1 MEWVVVSM
9 NPSTNM
15 PWIGARDLAVYDPE
29 PMRTLANAAL
39 VLVLILCALAAFV
52 IPFWYW
58 DGGLIEIEGT
68 QFIRQYL
75 DGRSGLLR
83 IVFDPHAN
91 DLNTFQ
97 ARELSFF
104 FDYLDARAF
113 GARIALDQPSFVPL
127 SAILSGVLTMFVCM
141 LSLWRQPTVVR
152 LTGSGVL
159 LVYLTNYVN
168 VVTMGMHYRSTKVL
182 LAPVLLGTTLYV
194 ARLFD
199 GPRRNWAPPV
209 VFVLFCIMS
218 LLDRQGFFYAVL
230 GLGVLIVLAISTPGG
245 WRVAAAAAAAVAFMI
260 VYNAALGPMLVER
273 INGYVPNAE
282 YQQLPLGNLLT
293 DPAIVLH
300 ALQLLAQAGATF
312 FGGMPV
318 WLFGAVLALAAA
330 WVVIRRRPVP
340 RTTLILVAMLVLGE
354 IALAS
359 LMIVRHPPV
368 YDYYDHR
375 VWYYPLPLQAM
386 LLALLIVVFSTLAA
400 KWSGRQTAVA
410 LALLA
415 AMVVSNVLH
424 WSDYRRAQLRSR
436 WFPVVYAQTVALKE
450 SLADGRPR
458 PSLSPEYLALYDVC
472 LRLSPALRERAA
484 RPAGDA
490 AR

>member
-1 MEWVVVSM
+1 
-9 NPSTNM
+9 
-15 PWIGARDLAVYDPE
+15 
-29 PMRTLANAAL
+29 MRTLLNTAL
-39 VLVLILCALAAFV
+39 VVVLILCALVAFV
-52 IPFWYW
+52 VPFWYW

-91 DLNTFQ
+91 DLGTFQ
-97 ARELSFF
+97 ARELSFL

-113 GARIALDQPSFVPL
+113 GARLALDRASFVPF
-127 SAILSGVLTMFVCM
+127 SALLSGLLTIVLCLLSLRGLPRHLQLTMSCA
-141 LSLWRQPTVVR
+141 
-152 LTGSGVL
+152 L

-182 LAPVLLGTTLYV
+182 LAPVLLGTTMYV
-194 ARLFD
+194 ARLF
-199 GPRRNWAPPV
+199 GGRSSNWAPPI
-209 VFVLFCIMS
+209 VFVLFLIMS
-218 LLDRQGFFYAVL
+218 LLDRQGFFYALL
-230 GLGVLIVLAISTPGG
+230 GLAVLVVFAATTAGG
-245 WRVAAAAAAAVAFMI
+245 WRVAAAGAAAVVFMMF
-260 VYNAALGPMLVER
+260 YNAALGPMLVQR

-293 DPAIVLH
+293 DPTIVGH
-300 ALQLLAQAGATF
+300 ASALLVQAGAAL
-312 FGGMPV
+312 FGGLPV
-318 WLFGAVLALAAA
+318 SLFGVLVVLAVA
-330 WVVIRRRPVP
+330 WAVSRWRRVP
-340 RTTLILVAMLVLGE
+340 RTIAILTGILLVGE

-368 YDYYDHR
+368 YEYYDHR

-386 LLALLIVVFSTLAA
+386 VLGVLIVVISKLGSG
-400 KWSGRQTAVA
+400 WSRRQRNIV

-415 AMVVSNVLH
+415 VIVVSNVMH
-424 WSDYRRAQLRSR
+424 WGNYRRAQLRSR
-436 WFPVVYAQTVALKE
+436 WFPVVYAQTTALKE

-458 PSLSPEYLALYDVC
+458 PSLSPEYLALYEVC

-484 RPAGDA
+484 RTQRAGP
-490 AR
+490 

>member
-1 MEWVVVSM
+1 
-9 NPSTNM
+9 
-15 PWIGARDLAVYDPE
+15 
-29 PMRTLANAAL
+29 MRTLATVAL
-39 VLVLILCALAAFV
+39 VLVLILCALVAFV

-91 DLNTFQ
+91 DLGTFQ
-97 ARELSFF
+97 ARELSFL

-113 GARIALDQPSFVPL
+113 GVRLAWDSPSFVPL
-127 SAILSGVLTMFVCM
+127 SALLSGLLTMAMC
-141 LSLWRQPTVVR
+141 LLALARQPRVVQ
-152 LTGSGVL
+152 LTGSCVL

-199 GPRRNWAPPV
+199 GQRRRWAPLG

-230 GLGVLIVLAISTPGG
+230 GLGVVIVLAVT
-245 WRVAAAAAAAVAFMI
+245 RVREWPVALAGAAAVGFMI
-260 VYNAALGPMLVER
+260 FYNVVLGPFLVER

-282 YQQLPLGNLLT
+282 YQQLPLRDLLVN
-293 DPAIVLH
+293 PAIVLH
-300 ALQLLAQAGATF
+300 ACELLIQAGAAF
-312 FGGMPV
+312 FGGLPLWV
-318 WLFGAVLALAAA
+318 FGGALVLAGVWA
-330 WVVIRRRPVP
+330 VMRRRAVS
-340 RTTLILVAMLVLGE
+340 RTVVVLSALLLFGE

-375 VWYYPLPLQAM
+375 IWYYPLPLQAM
-386 LLALLIVVFSTLAA
+386 VLGLLIVLSKLVVRGSI
-400 KWSGRQTAVA
+400 RRTAVA
-410 LALLA
+410 LVLLGA
-415 AMVVSNVLH
+415 IVVSNVAH
-424 WSDYRRAQLRSR
+424 WNDYRRAQLRSR
-436 WFPVVYAQTVALKE
+436 WFPVVYAQTSALKA
-450 SLADGRPR
+450 SLTDGRAR
-458 PSLSPEYLALYDVC
+458 PSLSPEYEALYEVC
-472 LRLSPALRERAA
+472 LRLSPALRERAT
-484 RPAGDA
+484 RVQPATP
-490 AR
+490 